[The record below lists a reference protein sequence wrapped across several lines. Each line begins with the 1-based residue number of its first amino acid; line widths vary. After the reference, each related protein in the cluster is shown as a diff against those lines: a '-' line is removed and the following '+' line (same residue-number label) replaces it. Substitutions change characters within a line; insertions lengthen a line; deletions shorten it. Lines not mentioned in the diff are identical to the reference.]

1 MGLSE
6 SDPKMLICGFVV
18 SLIVIHYIRT
28 HLLDKYDKCY
38 SEMET
43 QGIAVFEMCGGV
55 VGGDKGT
62 EYLDY
67 KCIDCPYYV
76 GFDEYRKEKLNEFVR

>member
-1 MGLSE
+1 MGL
-6 SDPKMLICGFVV
+6 IIFVL
-18 SLIVIHYIRT
+18 SLCAIV
-28 HLLDKYDKCY
+28 HLFKIAVMTDHDKCY
-38 SEMET
+38 SKMET
-43 QGIAVFEMCGGV
+43 QGIAVFGMCGGV

-76 GFDEYRKEKLNEFVR
+76 GFKEEK